1 MGRASD
7 QALEPIV
14 ELKLFGRFAL
24 CFREGAE
31 RVPLPHKA
39 EQLLA
44 YVALAPP
51 GEHSRDEVA
60 EALWSDAHGDLRK
73 QFRQT
78 LWIIGSALQQRH
90 PGVHHVIHVD
100 RGWVEC
106 SRTGIMSV
114 DYWDLQR
121 LAEPQHWDT
130 RAAGSISSLKRAHA
144 IDDLCHRRLLEGW
157 SYPWVV
163 EARDWARARHL
174 EALET
179 IVHSY
184 QESSQH
190 DRVLQ
195 YTARALHI
203 DPSYER
209 FHRERIRA
217 YYELGDR
224 AGAALAYRQCVDV
237 LRSTYGLEPASE
249 TVEWGQRVL
258 GRSTDS

>member
-1 MGRASD
+1 MGRVSD
-7 QALEPIV
+7 QASGPIV

-24 CFREGAE
+24 CLRESTE

-44 YVALAPP
+44 YLVLAPP

-60 EALWSDAHGDLRK
+60 EALWSDARGDVRK

-78 LWIIGSALQQRH
+78 LWIIGSALQRH
-90 PGVHHVIHVD
+90 RGVHDVIRVD
-100 RGWVEC
+100 GGWIEC
-106 SRTGIMSV
+106 SRTGPMSV

-121 LAEPQHWDT
+121 LAEPQDWDMPVV
-130 RAAGSISSLKRAHA
+130 GSSSSLKRAHS
-144 IDDLCHRRLLEGW
+144 IDDICHRPLLEGW

-174 EALET
+174 DALET

-184 QESSQH
+184 RESSQH

-195 YTARALHI
+195 YTARALHV
-203 DPSYER
+203 DPSYEK

-224 AGAALAYRQCVDV
+224 VGAALAYRQCVGV
-237 LRSTYGLEPASE
+237 LRSTYGLEPGSE

-258 GRSTDS
+258 GRATES